1 MAQRLPFFSLS
12 LVGSIPSDGKSLLN
26 NTAEVIVSRQGM
38 LVLGMFFTLSLSE
51 NQTVKQLKDIL
62 LKDMK
67 VNHLRKM
74 PNLLAE
80 AFMPYQPEDYNGIVG
95 T

>member
-1 MAQRLPFFSLS
+1 
-12 LVGSIPSDGKSLLN
+12 
-26 NTAEVIVSRQGM
+26 M